1 MIAIYVDDMNL
12 IETPKELSKI
22 VEYLKKFEVKNLGK
36 IKLCLGLE
44 FKRKANR
51 ILVHQSSH
59 IERVLK
65 HFNMDNA
72 HPLSILMVMTST
84 IT

>member
-1 MIAIYVDDMNL
+1 MIVIYVDDMNL

-44 FKRKANR
+44 LEYKTNKIF
-51 ILVHQSSH
+51 IHQSMYT
-59 IERVLK
+59 ERLLK
-65 HFNMDNA
+65 RYNMDMA
-72 HPLSILMVMTST
+72 HPLSTS
-84 IT
+84 IVL